1 MSVQCSWFRITGILR
16 WNSGSTIYNDCQL
29 LMREMIQKKVRI
41 LGMLSAMLCCGAV
54 SAQQHE
60 VEMIP
65 FGNMDQWIDRQIKE
79 SGIIGGATK
88 NVYAIGPT
96 ATVTETKAYKNM
108 GGSPWATS
116 NVMAR
121 VAGITKTNTSV
132 FPEKRGDGFCAR
144 MDTRM
149 ESVKVFGI
157 VDITVLA
164 AGSMFLGEVHEPI
177 KGTKNPQKMLN
188 SGIPFTKKP
197 IAIQFDYKVK
207 MSDCEKR
214 IRATGFSRITD
225 VEGKDFP
232 EVNLFLQKRWE
243 DEKGNI
249 YAKRVGTMVVRYY
262 TTTDWHNNATYSIM
276 YGDITSDPAYKA
288 HMMRL
293 QVEERYTVNSKG
305 ESVPIKEVAWGTK
318 DDVPTHLLLQ
328 FTSSHGGAYI
338 GSPGNSLWIDNVKL
352 VY

>member
-1 MSVQCSWFRITGILR
+1 M
-16 WNSGSTIYNDCQL
+16 
-29 LMREMIQKKVRI
+29 MQKKI
-41 LGMLSAMLCCGAV
+41 CMYGLLSAFLCCGTAL
-54 SAQQHE
+54 AQQQQHTVE
-60 VEMIP
+60 VIP
-65 FGNMDQWIDRQIKE
+65 FGDMDQWIDRQIKE
-79 SGIIGGATK
+79 SGIIGGALK

-96 ATVTETKAYKNM
+96 ATIRENKAYKNM

-132 FPEKRGDGFCAR
+132 FPEKRGDGYCAR

-149 ESVKVFGI
+149 ESVKVLGI

-197 IAIQFDYKVK
+197 IAVQFDYKVN
-207 MSDCEKR
+207 MSDREKR

-243 DEKGNI
+243 DKDGNI
-249 YAKRVGTMVVRYY
+249 FAKR
-262 TTTDWHNNATYSIM
+262 
-276 YGDITSDPAYKA
+276 
-288 HMMRL
+288 
-293 QVEERYTVNSKG
+293 
-305 ESVPIKEVAWGTK
+305 
-318 DDVPTHLLLQ
+318 
-328 FTSSHGGAYI
+328 
-338 GSPGNSLWIDNVKL
+338 
-352 VY
+352 

>member
-1 MSVQCSWFRITGILR
+1 MLSL
-16 WNSGSTIYNDCQL
+16 
-29 LMREMIQKKVRI
+29 
-41 LGMLSAMLCCGAV
+41 LSAMLCCVAV
-54 SAQQHE
+54 SAQHK

-96 ATVTETKAYKNM
+96 ATIRENKPYKNM

-164 AGSMFLGEVHEPI
+164 AGSIFLGDVHEPI
-177 KGTKNPQKMLN
+177 KGTKNPQKILN

-207 MSDCEKR
+207 MSDREKTCSCHR
-214 IRATGFSRITD
+214 F
-225 VEGKDFP
+225 
-232 EVNLFLQKRWE
+232 Q
-243 DEKGNI
+243 
-249 YAKRVGTMVVRYY
+249 
-262 TTTDWHNNATYSIM
+262 
-276 YGDITSDPAYKA
+276 
-288 HMMRL
+288 
-293 QVEERYTVNSKG
+293 Q
-305 ESVPIKEVAWGTK
+305 
-318 DDVPTHLLLQ
+318 
-328 FTSSHGGAYI
+328 
-338 GSPGNSLWIDNVKL
+338 DN
-352 VY
+352 

>member
-29 LMREMIQKKVRI
+29 SMREMIQKKIRM
-41 LGMLSAMLCCGAV
+41 LGVLSAMLCCGAV

-177 KGTKNPQKMLN
+177 
-188 SGIPFTKKP
+188 
-197 IAIQFDYKVK
+197 
-207 MSDCEKR
+207 
-214 IRATGFSRITD
+214 TD

-276 YGDITSDPAYKA
+276 YGDITGDPAYKA

-293 QVEERYTVNSKG
+293 QVEERYAVNSKG
-305 ESVPIKEVAWGTK
+305 ESVPIKEVAWGTE

>member
-1 MSVQCSWFRITGILR
+1 MMIYRRLCMLVLLFAVFCGGI
-16 WNSGSTIYNDCQL
+16 
-29 LMREMIQKKVRI
+29 VR
-41 LGMLSAMLCCGAV
+41 A
-54 SAQQHE
+54 QHE
-60 VEMIP
+60 VELIP
-65 FGNMDQWIDRQIKE
+65 FGDMDQWVDRQIKE

-96 ATVTETKAYKNM
+96 TTLRDNEVYKNM

-132 FPEKRGDGFCAR
+132 FPDKHGDGFAAR

-164 AGSMFLGEVHEPI
+164 AGSIFLGEVHEPI

-188 SGIPFTKKP
+188 SGIKFTKKP
-197 IAIQFDYKVK
+197 IAVQFDYKVK
-207 MSDCEKR
+207 MSDREKR
-214 IRATGFSRITD
+214 LRATGFSRITD

-243 DEKGNI
+243 DKDGNI

-262 TTTDWHNNATYSIM
+262 TTTDDWRDNATYSIM
-276 YGDITSDPAYKA
+276 YGDITGNPAYKA

-293 QVEERYTVNSKG
+293 QVQERYAINSKG
-305 ESVPIKEVAWGTK
+305 ESVPIKEVAWGTE
-318 DDVPTHLLLQ
+318 DDVPTHLQLQ
-328 FTSSHGGAYI
+328 FTSSHGGAYV
-338 GSPGNSLWIDNVKL
+338 GSPGNSFWVDNVKL

>member
-1 MSVQCSWFRITGILR
+1 MLSL
-16 WNSGSTIYNDCQL
+16 
-29 LMREMIQKKVRI
+29 
-41 LGMLSAMLCCGAV
+41 LSAMLCCVAV
-54 SAQQHE
+54 SAQHK

-96 ATVTETKAYKNM
+96 ATIRENKPYKNM

-164 AGSMFLGEVHEPI
+164 AGSIFLGDVHEPI
-177 KGTKNPQKMLN
+177 RNEP
-188 SGIPFTKKP
+188 
-197 IAIQFDYKVK
+197 
-207 MSDCEKR
+207 
-214 IRATGFSRITD
+214 
-225 VEGKDFP
+225 
-232 EVNLFLQKRWE
+232 LFAETLGRQRRKYLCQTR
-243 DEKGNI
+243 G
-249 YAKRVGTMVVRYY
+249 
-262 TTTDWHNNATYSIM
+262 
-276 YGDITSDPAYKA
+276 YG
-288 HMMRL
+288 
-293 QVEERYTVNSKG
+293 
-305 ESVPIKEVAWGTK
+305 
-318 DDVPTHLLLQ
+318 
-328 FTSSHGGAYI
+328 GGALLHYNGRLAQQCHLFHYVRRYNGQPRI
-338 GSPGNSLWIDNVKL
+338 QGAHDAPASAGTLCGEQ
-352 VY
+352 

>member
-1 MSVQCSWFRITGILR
+1 MKIGIKAGWSVLFAG
-16 WNSGSTIYNDCQL
+16 L
-29 LMREMIQKKVRI
+29 L
-41 LGMLSAMLCCGAV
+41 GGTSLSAQEPHAE
-54 SAQQHE
+54 A
-60 VEMIP
+60 IP
-65 FGNMDQWIDRQIKE
+65 FGDMDQWIDRQIEE
-79 SGIIGGATK
+79 SGIIGGAVK
-88 NVYAIGPT
+88 HVYAIGPT
-96 ATVTETKAYKNM
+96 DTLTENKAYRNM
-108 GGSPWATS
+108 GGSPWASS

-149 ESVKVFGI
+149 ESVKVFGL

-164 AGSMFLGEVHEPI
+164 AGSIFLGEMEEPI
-177 KGTKNPQKMLN
+177 RTTKNPMKTMDC
-188 SGIPFTKKP
+188 GIPFTRKP
-197 IAIQFDYKVK
+197 VAIRFDYKVK
-207 MSDCEKR
+207 MSDREKR
-214 IRATGFSRITD
+214 IRATGFSRIKD

-262 TTTDWHNNATYSIM
+262 DTTDDWHNGATYSIM
-276 YGDITSDPAYKA
+276 YGDITGDPAYKP

-293 QVEERYTVNSKG
+293 QVQERYAKNSKG
-305 ESVPIKEVAWGTK
+305 EMVPVTEVEWGTEE
-318 DDVPTHLLLQ
+318 DVPTHLLLQ
-328 FTSSHGGAYI
+328 FTSSHGGAYV
-338 GSPGNSLWIDNVKL
+338 GSPGNSLWIDNVEL

>member
-1 MSVQCSWFRITGILR
+1 
-16 WNSGSTIYNDCQL
+16 
-29 LMREMIQKKVRI
+29 MIQKKVRI

-207 MSDCEKR
+207 MSDREKR

-232 EVNLFLQKRWE
+232 EVNLFLQKR
-243 DEKGNI
+243 D
-249 YAKRVGTMVVRYY
+249 R
-262 TTTDWHNNATYSIM
+262 IM
-276 YGDITSDPAYKA
+276 DITPDWVHTGKDENGISMNEYFISHSQMILGKMENVSGPFGMEAACLPFPDKSLEELLHTAVSEITGRITDYEREDLENETVSIPAD
-288 HMMRL
+288 
-293 QVEERYTVNSKG
+293 NS
-305 ESVPIKEVAWGTK
+305 V
-318 DDVPTHLLLQ
+318 
-328 FTSSHGGAYI
+328 
-338 GSPGNSLWIDNVKL
+338 
-352 VY
+352 